1 MARWREMLPGLLI
14 AGLVACGGAPAA
26 TISQAVTSSTA
37 TAGPASAPSA
47 PGGSAAPVATVTG
60 ATAAAPGT
68 APTKAPTKA
77 SAAVPTT
84 ATATTAV
91 EDPGETP
98 TPTRDPGAA
107 RGPQPGGVVP
117 AGWKI
122 HYGPPAFPIVI
133 AYPPDWRVD
142 TSLFPDQAVIFII
155 GPEGE
160 SDGEMVEI
168 VIGAQAFDANI
179 DVLRD
184 DFFYRKTD
192 FCEKTGI
199 EYTTR
204 RQISSATFALLGA
217 TCDSSNTLTFI
228 QAASGLKGGDE
239 WDFAMRTPYER
250 KEKILKTV
258 FDPMLAS
265 INIYALIQ
273 P

>member
-1 MARWREMLPGLLI
+1 MPMARWRAMLPGLLV

-26 TISQAVTSSTA
+26 TISQAVTNSTA
-37 TAGPASAPSA
+37 TTGPASAPSA
-47 PGGSAAPVATVTG
+47 PGGATAPVATATAV
-60 ATAAAPGT
+60 TAAAPVTVSTRG
-68 APTKAPTKA
+68 P
-77 SAAVPTT
+77 
-84 ATATTAV
+84 ATATETATE

-122 HYGPPAFPIVI
+122 YYGPRDFPIVI

-142 TSLFPDQAVIFII
+142 TSLRPEQAVIFII
-155 GPEGE
+155 GPDGE
-160 SDGEMVEI
+160 SENEMVEI
-168 VIGAQAFDANI
+168 VNGAQQFDANI

-204 RQISSATFALLGA
+204 RQINGATFALLGA

-250 KEKILKTV
+250 KETILHNV

-265 INIYALIQ
+265 LNIYALIQ